1 MSADGMGQTA
11 DLTTSG
17 STRWAGAANTRER
30 NFWIA
35 LACAVAFHAAFFIGV
50 IRGKPTH
57 LGDPTGSDQAISVS
71 LVTEA
76 DFKSRSTVEQP
87 PDAPPAPPPSPA
99 QPPQPDVPK
108 PPEPEAQL
116 PPQPDTPQPPQPEAE
131 KPPETQEAKQ
141 EEPKVD
147 ENAPDLFSLQDQ
159 DPAKMKS
166 EIKPKTSSNPNKAD
180 SSKPQPKKQQKR
192 MSELDLSTPPS
203 MMQQPSFNGGRSAAF
218 QRPPGITRSG
228 LNDAFARA
236 VIRALQQ
243 TMPQLTD
250 MLGQVTVKIL
260 LSESGNVV
268 DVRLL
273 AGGKNQV
280 LSQDVLFAA
289 RQTSYPI
296 PPAGSNLAD
305 RTFVVTYIYD

>member
-1 MSADGMGQTA
+1 MSADVTGQTA
-11 DLTTSG
+11 DLTTAG
-17 STRWAGAANTRER
+17 STRWGGAANTRER

-50 IRGKPTH
+50 IRGKPTN
-57 LGDPTGSDQAISVS
+57 LGDPKGSDQAISVS
-71 LVTEA
+71 LVTAE

-99 QPPQPDVPK
+99 QPPQPDAPK
-108 PPEPEAQL
+108 PPEPEAKEQ
-116 PPQPDTPQPPQPEAE
+116 PQPDVPQPPQPEAQQ
-131 KPPETQEAKQ
+131 PPETQEAKQ
-141 EEPKVD
+141 EDPKA
-147 ENAPDLFSLQDQ
+147 ESTAPDLFSLQDQ
-159 DPAKMKS
+159 NPANMKS
-166 EIKPKTSSNPNKAD
+166 ETKPKPAPNKAAN
-180 SSKPQPKKQQKR
+180 SKPAPKKQQKR
-192 MSELDLSTPPS
+192 MSSLDLSTPPS
-203 MMQQPSFNGGRSAAF
+203 MMQQPSFNGGHSAAF

-250 MLGQVTVKIL
+250 TLGQATVKIL

-268 DVRLL
+268 EVQLL
-273 AGGKNQV
+273 AGGKNQT
-280 LSQDVLFAA
+280 LSQNVLFAA
-289 RQTSYPI
+289 KQTSYPI

-305 RTFVVTYIYD
+305 RTFIVTYIYD